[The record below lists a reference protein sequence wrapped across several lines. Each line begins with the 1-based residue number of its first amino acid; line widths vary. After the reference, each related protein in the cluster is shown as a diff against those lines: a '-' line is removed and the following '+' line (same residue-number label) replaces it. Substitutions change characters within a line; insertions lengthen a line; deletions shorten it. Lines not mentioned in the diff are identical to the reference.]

1 MNFLRY
7 EFALAGL
14 LGVIG
19 MTEQLMAQPSH
30 TAALVGATVIDGTD
44 APALADAVV
53 LIENGRILQV
63 GPRSKVAIPAGAERK
78 DLTGLTVLPG
88 LIDSH
93 VHITFALRRG
103 PNDPQADAILNGI
116 LQEFLR
122 NAVTSIRDVGAA
134 YPWILDI
141 AHSVDEGQRQGPHIF
156 AAGPMLTAPGGHP
169 VATLLRGNEPAI
181 ASATRQIA
189 SAEQGREVVRD
200 LAKGGVDTIKVVLAS
215 RGRPNSPER
224 IPTLNGQVLA
234 AITAEARV
242 LEVPS
247 TVHWGSVSELP
258 AVVAARPVQLEHSG
272 YTPIPVGLI
281 EQIARAGIVVD
292 PTLTVMSAS
301 ISSPD
306 EFAAGPLQNVSRLH
320 HAGVAITAGTD
331 APLLGLPFGESLP
344 RELELLVKA
353 GLSPM
358 EAIQAAT
365 RNPARLLKRG
375 NQIGT
380 IEAGKRADLIAVAGD
395 PLRNISD
402 IRKIRLVLRAGIVVV
417 NNGQK

>member
-1 MNFLRY
+1 
-7 EFALAGL
+7 
-14 LGVIG
+14 
-19 MTEQLMAQPSH
+19 
-30 TAALVGATVIDGTD
+30 
-44 APALADAVV
+44 
-53 LIENGRILQV
+53 
-63 GPRSKVAIPAGAERK
+63 
-78 DLTGLTVLPG
+78 
-88 LIDSH
+88 
-93 VHITFALRRG
+93 
-103 PNDPQADAILNGI
+103 
-116 LQEFLR
+116 
-122 NAVTSIRDVGAA
+122 
-134 YPWILDI
+134 
-141 AHSVDEGQRQGPHIF
+141 
-156 AAGPMLTAPGGHP
+156 
-169 VATLLRGNEPAI
+169 
-181 ASATRQIA
+181 
-189 SAEQGREVVRD
+189 
-200 LAKGGVDTIKVVLAS
+200 
-215 RGRPNSPER
+215 
-224 IPTLNGQVLA
+224 
-234 AITAEARV
+234 
-242 LEVPS
+242 
-247 TVHWGSVSELP
+247 
-258 AVVAARPVQLEHSG
+258 VQLEHSG